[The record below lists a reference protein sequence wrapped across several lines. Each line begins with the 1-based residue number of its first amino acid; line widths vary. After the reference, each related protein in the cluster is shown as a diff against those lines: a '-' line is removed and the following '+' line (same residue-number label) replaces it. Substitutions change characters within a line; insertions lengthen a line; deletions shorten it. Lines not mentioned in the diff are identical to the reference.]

1 MSPLAGVLRIDKIA
15 DRESPQVY
23 LHDILVSKGMAMMA
37 EESFTSRVS
46 CPTTIF
52 TLQISKTTSAVV
64 VSLVNI
70 NYIIACIIIIS
81 RVGCQVYYEP
91 TYL

>member
-1 MSPLAGVLRIDKIA
+1 MLIIDKIA